1 MKIHH
6 KGDYAARRRAE
17 YPEIGEQ
24 LDAVYKL
31 ASQLRARGEQ
41 MPPEVD
47 LWIDAVDEVKKTYP
61 KN

>member
-1 MKIHH
+1 
-6 KGDYAARRRAE
+6 
-17 YPEIGEQ
+17 